1 MRLPF
6 LLAFA
11 ASFVPLAAR
20 SQTPT
25 HPNGPVVHSSA
36 AQADQPLEPTPDDR
50 QELVPAGEATSGRSD
65 GLTLTDLEQMALQNN
80 PSLSQ
85 AYARVEAARGVWLQ
99 VGLYPNPVAGYVA
112 EEMGDEGTAGLQGGF
127 IGQQFVTAGKLRLNR
142 QVACQEV
149 IRLEQELAAQE
160 YRILTDVRTRFYE
173 ALVAQRTVETARKI
187 VELAEQG
194 IQAAEALLKAKE
206 ASRTDL
212 LQARV
217 EANTTRIL
225 SENAENRQQE
235 AWRRL
240 AAVLGIP
247 ELTPKPLVGDLDISD
262 AALSWDESLAQL
274 LSHSPELA
282 AVAAEVEAAAW
293 ASERARVEWVPD
305 VGVQASV
312 LHNNAS
318 GDNVAGLQV
327 SLPLPLFNRNQ
338 GNIVAADSRLVA
350 AQRNAERIRLDLQ
363 NRLATVY
370 RRYANARQ
378 QVEKYRN
385 TILPDAK
392 ETLELVTTGYQQ
404 GEFSYL
410 NLLTAQRTY
419 FQSNLAYLDSLLKLK
434 SARVQIEG
442 LLLSDSLS
450 VSSDQGSP

>member
-1 MRLPF
+1 
-6 LLAFA
+6 
-11 ASFVPLAAR
+11 
-20 SQTPT
+20 
-25 HPNGPVVHSSA
+25 
-36 AQADQPLEPTPDDR
+36 
-50 QELVPAGEATSGRSD
+50 
-65 GLTLTDLEQMALQNN
+65 
-80 PSLSQ
+80 
-85 AYARVEAARGVWLQ
+85 
-99 VGLYPNPVAGYVA
+99 
-112 EEMGDEGTAGLQGGF
+112 
-127 IGQQFVTAGKLRLNR
+127 
-142 QVACQEV
+142 
-149 IRLEQELAAQE
+149 
-160 YRILTDVRTRFYE
+160 
-173 ALVAQRTVETARKI
+173 

-225 SENAENRQQE
+225 LENAQNRQEE
-235 AWRRL
+235 AWRQL
-240 AAVLGIP
+240 AAVSGIP
-247 ELTPKPLVGDLDISD
+247 EMAPKPLAGDLDTSD
-262 AALSWDESLAQL
+262 AALSWDDSLAQL

-282 AVAAEVEAAAW
+282 AAAAEVEAAAW
-293 ASERARVEWVPD
+293 ASERARVEWIPD

-327 SLPLPLFNRNQ
+327 SLPLPIFNRNQ

-350 AQRNAERIRLDLQ
+350 AQRNAQRIRLDLQ
-363 NRLATVY
+363 NRLAAVY

-392 ETLELVTTGYQQ
+392 ETLDLMTIGYQQ

-419 FQSNLAYLDSLLKLK
+419 FQSNLAYLDSLLELK

-442 LLLSDSLS
+442 LLLSNSLS
-450 VSSDQGSP
+450 VPAAQEERRN

>member
-1 MRLPF
+1 MKRRPT
-6 LLAFA
+6 
-11 ASFVPLAAR
+11 STVSSPER
-20 SQTPT
+20 S
-25 HPNGPVVHSSA
+25 S
-36 AQADQPLEPTPDDR
+36 
-50 QELVPAGEATSGRSD
+50 
-65 GLTLTDLEQMALQNN
+65 
-80 PSLSQ
+80 
-85 AYARVEAARGVWLQ
+85 
-99 VGLYPNPVAGYVA
+99 VGW
-112 EEMGDEGTAGLQGGF
+112 
-127 IGQQFVTAGKLRLNR
+127 
-142 QVACQEV
+142 
-149 IRLEQELAAQE
+149 
-160 YRILTDVRTRFYE
+160 
-173 ALVAQRTVETARKI
+173 
-187 VELAEQG
+187 
-194 IQAAEALLKAKE
+194 AAEALLKAKE

-217 EANTTRIL
+217 EADTTRIL
-225 SENAENRQQE
+225 LENAENRQQE

-247 ELTPKPLVGDLDISD
+247 EMAPEPLVGDLDISD
-262 AALSWDESLAQL
+262 AALGWDESLAQL

-282 AVAAEVEAAAW
+282 AAAAELEAAAW

-305 VGVQASV
+305 VGVQANV

-378 QVEKYRN
+378 QVEKYRT

-392 ETLELVTTGYQQ
+392 ETLDLVTTGYQQ

-419 FQSNLAYLDSLLKLK
+419 FQSNLAYLDSLLELK

-450 VSSDQGSP
+450 APADQEEGRH